1 MENHLIEGWFGEEQ
15 KGLLQWKER
24 STEKTQ
30 HSVKTRAASFS
41 RKAEV
46 KVSPLLC
53 WNRL

>member
-1 MENHLIEGWFGEEQ
+1 MKNHLIEGWFGEEQ
-15 KGLLQWKER
+15 KGLLQGKEK

-41 RKAEV
+41 RKAEA